1 MRRSESLA
9 DRAYRLMLRLFPAE
23 FRGDFGAEMAD
34 DFRDQRREAFRKR
47 GTRGLAGLW
56 LSTLGDIVRT
66 APCEQAETLW
76 ADVRYAFRMMRRFA
90 MGTAVLVVLLAVG
103 IGANI
108 AVFGIADPLVRR
120 PLPVPAGRDL
130 VRIVDTGED
139 GAKIF
144 SHPAYLDIRDR
155 SRAFDGVAA
164 HQYTNVSFG
173 TGDGVVTIGGE
184 VVSGNYFDVY
194 GVRPALGRLLRSDD
208 DVEVG
213 GSPVAVI
220 SHALWRDRFGSAPD
234 IVGRVLHLNG
244 HPLEIVGVAP
254 ATFPGS
260 YAAFASQ
267 FWAPITMYRQV
278 RPQNLQL
285 TQRGWGWLSLTA
297 RLKPGLP
304 LAQADSDLG
313 RIGLELYRE
322 YPRASGRPD
331 LRAVRASGLP
341 EGTRAQAAGVLTFA
355 TVIAALV
362 LLVTCA
368 NIAGVLQSRAV
379 ARTRE
384 TSIRYAL
391 GASRFRVVRQWL
403 TESVCLAIMG
413 AAAGLVVQQ
422 ALRTTLTGV
431 LRAAA
436 PQQLA
441 SLPVADIRTLLF
453 TFAVAIASGMA
464 FGLLPALRSAR
475 GEAALRETSAAILGR
490 RAGARGTRLLV
501 ALQVAVCLGLLITA
515 GLLARSLRNST
526 TFDPGFDGS
535 GLVVARVDLRR
546 LGYDV
551 GRGRVFHDALAARLG
566 ERPEVRA
573 ISRATVVPLGGDQER
588 LGMRIAGHTA
598 SSGSPVIPID
608 VNAVGP
614 DYFSALEIPL
624 VRGRGISSADGPR
637 GRPVVVI
644 NETMAKRYWPSA
656 DPIGQTI
663 TLAGR
668 SPVDLEVIGVAKDI
682 KYYSLDEA
690 PRPYAYLA
698 ADQSGGYGGAVLHVR
713 VTGDPGRFVSTL
725 RREAALVDPAVSLD
739 QAMSFDE
746 LRQQPLA
753 LRRTIS
759 VLASVFGAIALLL
772 AAVGIYGTM
781 SQVVG
786 QRTREIGVRM
796 AFGARVEDIFRLV
809 VGQGMRPVLA
819 GLVLG
824 IGAAAGISRLVASEL
839 FGVTPADPL
848 THAMAIAAVLIAA
861 LVALALPARRA
872 TRVDPVTTLRST

>member
-1 MRRSESLA
+1 
-9 DRAYRLMLRLFPAE
+9 
-23 FRGDFGAEMAD
+23 
-34 DFRDQRREAFRKR
+34 
-47 GTRGLAGLW
+47 
-56 LSTLGDIVRT
+56 
-66 APCEQAETLW
+66 
-76 ADVRYAFRMMRRFA
+76 
-90 MGTAVLVVLLAVG
+90 
-103 IGANI
+103 
-108 AVFGIADPLVRR
+108 
-120 PLPVPAGRDL
+120 
-130 VRIVDTGED
+130 
-139 GAKIF
+139 
-144 SHPAYLDIRDR
+144 
-155 SRAFDGVAA
+155 
-164 HQYTNVSFG
+164 
-173 TGDGVVTIGGE
+173 
-184 VVSGNYFDVY
+184 
-194 GVRPALGRLLRSDD
+194 
-208 DVEVG
+208 
-213 GSPVAVI
+213 
-220 SHALWRDRFGSAPD
+220 
-234 IVGRVLHLNG
+234 
-244 HPLEIVGVAP
+244 
-254 ATFPGS
+254 
-260 YAAFASQ
+260 
-267 FWAPITMYRQV
+267 
-278 RPQNLQL
+278 
-285 TQRGWGWLSLTA
+285 
-297 RLKPGLP
+297 
-304 LAQADSDLG
+304 
-313 RIGLELYRE
+313 
-322 YPRASGRPD
+322 
-331 LRAVRASGLP
+331 VRASGLP
-341 EGTRAQAAGVLTFA
+341 EGKRAQAAGVLTFA

-379 ARTRE
+379 ARTQE

-413 AAAGLVVQQ
+413 AAAGLLVQQ
-422 ALRTTLTGV
+422 ALRTTLTGI
-431 LRAAA
+431 LRAAS

-441 SLPVADIRTLLF
+441 ALPVADIRTLVF

-464 FGLLPALRSAR
+464 FGLLPALRSAAR
-475 GEAALRETSAAILGR
+475 GEAALRETAAAILGR

-546 LGYDV
+546 LGYDA
-551 GRGRVFHDALAARLG
+551 GRGRAFHDALAARLG

-588 LGMRIAGHTA
+588 LGMRIAGHTT

-624 VRGRGISSADGPR
+624 VRGRGITSADGPH

-644 NETMAKRYWPSA
+644 NEAMAKRYWPSA

-668 SPVDLEVIGVAKDI
+668 SPVDLAVIGVAKDI

-759 VLASVFGAIALLL
+759 VLTSVFGAIALLL

-796 AFGARVEDIFRLV
+796 AFGAQVEDIFRLV

-848 THAMAIAAVLIAA
+848 THAVAIAAVLFAA
-861 LVALALPARRA
+861 LVALLLPARRA